1 SKSRDGGV
9 PQIPL
14 AQGPVPETPESQV
27 ALVKG
32 SIEALR
38 SGGASKATGVAAAI
52 TDPAARQLVEWL
64 ILRSDHNGRPSAP
77 YLDLTGAPTARYL
90 DSIAANP
97 NWPSLQGFRRRAEA
111 MLWVENKLSLAQ
123 ALSFFND
130 SPPQTGSGHMVL
142 ARALAAQGD
151 SDGASTHVREAWR

>member
-1 SKSRDGGV
+1 MGARTTRPGGGQTAGDLGDTPILTRYRSAAVAMLACASLLAATFTAEAARRAARSTHSAPAKTTDKSADKAANPAAADKAADKPGKAAKTKAAKEKSKESKSRDGGV

-52 TDPAARQLVEWL
+52 TDPAARKLV
-64 ILRSDHNGRPSAP
+64 
-77 YLDLTGAPTARYL
+77 
-90 DSIAANP
+90 
-97 NWPSLQGFRRRAEA
+97 
-111 MLWVENKLSLAQ
+111 
-123 ALSFFND
+123 
-130 SPPQTGSGHMVL
+130 
-142 ARALAAQGD
+142 
-151 SDGASTHVREAWR
+151 